1 LKRPSMIAVK
11 RVYEPA
17 QRGDGYRVLV
27 DRLWPRGLTRKKA
40 AVDLWLREVAPS
52 NELRRWFA
60 HDPAKWPA
68 FRRKYRDE
76 LRGSQELRQ
85 LRDLT
90 TQHRRLTLLY
100 GSKERRY
107 NNAVALTAI
116 LKPKRASAK
125 GRKSPSHAGA

>member
-1 LKRPSMIAVK
+1 MIAVK
-11 RVYEPA
+11 RVYERAEP
-17 QRGDGYRVLV
+17 GDGYRVLV

-40 AVDLWLREVAPS
+40 AIDLWLREVAPS

-107 NNAVALTAI
+107 NNAVALTAM
-116 LKPKRASAK
+116 LKQKRASAK

>member
-1 LKRPSMIAVK
+1 MIAVK

-17 QRGDGYRVLV
+17 GRGDGYRVLV

-40 AVDLWLREVAPS
+40 AIDLWLREVAPS

-85 LRDLT
+85 LRDLA

-100 GSKERRY
+100 GSKEQRY
-107 NNAVALTAI
+107 NNAVALAAL
-116 LKPKRASAK
+116 LKQKRASAK
-125 GRKSPSHAGA
+125 GRKSPSRAGA

>member
-1 LKRPSMIAVK
+1 MIAVK

-17 QRGDGYRVLV
+17 RRGDGYRVLV

-40 AVDLWLREVAPS
+40 AVDLWLRGVAPS

-76 LRGSQELRQ
+76 LCRGDEFSQ
-85 LRDLT
+85 LRRLAA
-90 TQHRRLTLLY
+90 QHRRITLLY
-100 GSKERRY
+100 GSKEQRY
-107 NNAVALTAI
+107 NNAVALAAL
-116 LKPKRASAK
+116 LKQKHASAK
-125 GRKSPSHAGA
+125 GRMSPSRASA